1 MRIVNEATLICVSYP
16 PLRIN
21 TYKLVRR
28 CLNEGL
34 TSIALRVNF
43 ACFFDTYNLSI
54 YHGRVRPPSILLDIN
69 ISRTRRIYSMTSS
82 RASSYA
88 SLKSSGSNSPPLRHS
103 NDSDDSLRALE
114 LTEGPILASSSRRGR
129 SYSISGFDFQHDLL
143 PLSTS
148 LSEPET
154 VHGESTEKNLGLF
167 NGMF

>member
-1 MRIVNEATLICVSYP
+1 MLICRWDGYP

-21 TYKLVRR
+21 TYKLVRC
-28 CLNEGL
+28 CLNEVDT
-34 TSIALRVNF
+34 TSRSTLDAFVIPIAFLYTTAECDR
-43 ACFFDTYNLSI
+43 
-54 YHGRVRPPSILLDIN
+54 RPYCRTELN

-88 SLKSSGSNSPPLRHS
+88 SLKSSGSNSPPLRLS